1 MRETLA
7 AFGNAHIHQKNLIS
21 PLSQNHPHDRTEPA
35 GRSPGESPVF
45 QYYVPALT
53 SILSITVHEVINGII
68 LGRTVGKEGVAAVG
82 LYGPVVIMLVALA
95 LPVMIGTG
103 ILLGKS
109 IGAAD
114 YGNAQRIFAFVT
126 TLALLLGG
134 AVALTSP
141 LLVQPLAVF
150 LAGAGNASLADNL
163 AGYMRWQLVGLPLF
177 FLNLFWAGL
186 LRSDGAPEVTRNASL
201 VAVGLNL
208 GLDLLLVVG
217 LRLGVEGA
225 SVATVLG
232 RAAAAGY
239 LVLHLSRGKNHFGFR
254 EFRFTA
260 RLAAWR
266 ELVRLGLPSFASE
279 VSVST
284 GLLLITR
291 AVVPYGPAAVAAFGV
306 VNHVSFILLRPF
318 TSAMIAVLP
327 IVWFNIGARLPGRVL
342 ETVKFSLAFTLGL
355 VMAALGQAVPGW
367 LVMAF
372 AGNDTAAF
380 RRVAGG
386 TLSLYFLL
394 FLAAGPNYILAA
406 YFQSIGKPGVA
417 TAVPVLKGLVLVAL
431 LLAVLPGGLGL
442 GGVWLSRS
450 LAEIGTL
457 LLVGGYTWFNRE
469 KYYGEKA
476 ILRGK

>member
-1 MRETLA
+1 MTAPNRL
-7 AFGNAHIHQKNLIS
+7 
-21 PLSQNHPHDRTEPA
+21 
-35 GRSPGESPVF
+35 GEAPVKALFF

-53 SILSITVHEVINGII
+53 SIVSTTAHQVINGII
-68 LGRTVGKEGVAAVG
+68 LGRVVGKEGVAAVG

-114 YGNAQRIFAFVT
+114 YGNAQRIFAFAT

-134 AVALTSP
+134 AVALGSP
-141 LLVQPLAVF
+141 LLVKPLAVF

-163 AGYMRWQLVGLPLF
+163 AAYMRWQLAGLPVF

-186 LRSDGAPEVTRNASL
+186 LRSDGAPETSRNASL

-208 GLDLLLVVG
+208 GLDLLLVVV

-225 SVATVLG
+225 SLATVLG
-232 RAAAAGY
+232 SAAATGY
-239 LVLHLSRGKNHFGFR
+239 LALYLRRGKNHFGFR
-254 EFRFTA
+254 GFRFTV

-266 ELVRLGLPSFASE
+266 ELLRLGLPSFASE
-279 VSVST
+279 VSFST
-284 GLLLITR
+284 GLLLISR
-291 AVVPYGPAAVAAFGV
+291 AVVPYGPGAVAAFGL
-306 VNHVSFILLRPF
+306 VNYLSFIFIRPF

-327 IVWFNIGARLPGRVL
+327 IVSFNLGAKLPGRVL
-342 ETVKFSLAFTLGL
+342 ETVRFSLAFTLGL
-355 VMAALGQAVPGW
+355 GLAVAALGLAAPGW
-367 LVMAF
+367 LVTLF
-372 AGNDTAAF
+372 AGDETAAF

-386 TLSLYFLL
+386 ALSLYFLL

-417 TAVPVLKGLVLVAL
+417 TAMPVLKGLVLVAL

-457 LLVGGYTWFNRE
+457 LLVGGYTWANRE
-469 KYYGEKA
+469 RYYGEKA
-476 ILRGK
+476 MLRGKQGA